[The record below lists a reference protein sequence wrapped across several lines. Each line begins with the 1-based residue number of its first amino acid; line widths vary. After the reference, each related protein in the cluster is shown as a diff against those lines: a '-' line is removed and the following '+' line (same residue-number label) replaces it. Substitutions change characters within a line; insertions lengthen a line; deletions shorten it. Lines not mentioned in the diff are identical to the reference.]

1 MKTEKYKYLRAVK
14 FTVLNQLLD
23 YSEQVIRLSKS
34 NPNYEHER
42 LFQLLDDAIGEVIEK
57 VGGVNYKKYQE
68 MMKRNPNYKLH
79 EATGIIAK
87 KYPNIFWNTDPVKP

>member
-1 MKTEKYKYLRAVK
+1 MKPEYKYLRAIK

-34 NPNYEHER
+34 NPDYEHER

-57 VGGVNYKKYQE
+57 VGGINYMKTPERKRINVN
-68 MMKRNPNYKLH
+68 
-79 EATGIIAK
+79 
-87 KYPNIFWNTDPVKP
+87 NIPM